1 MKSIVAAVALLVAA
15 GSYAGASERAV
26 MSDPAPA
33 AVIAQFSQAIPP
45 EPPVVGELPGARHGA
60 SGASC
65 CRMTAHKDGAAGQRS
80 AAPCGCCQ
88 KAAPGTNAKSR

>member
-15 GSYAGASERAV
+15 GSYVGASERAV
-26 MSDPAPA
+26 ISDPGPA

-45 EPPVVGELPGARHGA
+45 EPPVVGELPGAHHA
-60 SGASC
+60 TSGASC
-65 CRMTAHKDGAAGQRS
+65 CRMTAHKDGAAGRRS

-88 KAAPGTNAKSR
+88 KAAPATNANSK